1 MKTAI
6 PTVTKNR
13 CLADA
18 FHLLQEKSAPAV
30 AIVDGL
36 RRLVGLVTPET
47 VGEMLMLHR
56 TLPKGAVRALGAD
69 DRAERRHARAL
80 KSNDR
85 QSAYRLSGTDPAPAN
100 I

>member
-36 RRLVGLVTPET
+36 GRLVGLVTPET
-47 VGEMLMLHR
+47 VGECFIGR
-56 TLPKGAVRALGAD
+56 CRKGRFGPWGPTIGRSAD
-69 DRAERRHARAL
+69 TPAR
-80 KSNDR
+80 
-85 QSAYRLSGTDPAPAN
+85 
-100 I
+100 

>member
-1 MKTAI
+1 MPSTCCR
-6 PTVTKNR
+6 KNR
-13 CLADA
+13 
-18 FHLLQEKSAPAV
+18 SPAV

-36 RRLVGLVTPET
+36 GRLVGLVTPET

-85 QSAYRLSGTDPAPAN
+85 QSAYRLSGQILPRQISKDPAAAKYLASN
-100 I
+100 N